1 MMKEE
6 FSKKPI
12 QNIVLQDDGIHE
24 SAYPV
29 VEEIKEQLSADE
41 IHKRKEIIN
50 KIKSKNVDNF
60 WIKLIINYYSEGK
73 KISLL
78 TLKDQRI
85 TVLESNR
92 KGK

>member
-41 IHKRKEIIN
+41 IHKRKEI
-50 KIKSKNVDNF
+50 KSKNVDDF
-60 WIKLIINYYSEGK
+60 
-73 KISLL
+73 
-78 TLKDQRI
+78 
-85 TVLESNR
+85 
-92 KGK
+92 